1 MSARATVR
9 TGDLN
14 RYLEAAKKHGYA
26 VEIRG
31 DVVRLLPMDAVP
43 NVPSDSAVTPAQEAL
58 KKWRRS
64 A

>member
-14 RYLEAAKKHGYA
+14 RYLEAAKKHGFA

-31 DVVRLLPMDAVP
+31 DVVRLLPAIPLAAVP
-43 NVPSDSAVTPAQEAL
+43 STDSAEDEAAWDKAL
-58 KKWRRS
+58 GLQ
-64 A
+64 